1 MIKITKQEGWR
12 WRGGGG
18 GGAAKIWKI
27 LADLTTASGVVL
39 RNSIALLCIKVEM
52 TPQWP
57 EVEMDDYQ
65 FAFDEILQ
73 GVAAMALNNKTQ
85 STGTVCSSSLS

>member
-1 MIKITKQEGWR
+1 
-12 WRGGGG
+12 
-18 GGAAKIWKI
+18 
-27 LADLTTASGVVL
+27 
-39 RNSIALLCIKVEM
+39 M

-85 STGTVCSSSLS
+85 STGTVCSSSLSWAVSSVRNFVRDWQMEEV